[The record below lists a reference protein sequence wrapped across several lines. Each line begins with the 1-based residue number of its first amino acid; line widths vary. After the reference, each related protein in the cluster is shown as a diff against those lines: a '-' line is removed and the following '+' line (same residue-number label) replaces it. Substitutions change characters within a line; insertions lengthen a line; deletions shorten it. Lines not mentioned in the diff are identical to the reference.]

1 MYRGQSK
8 IYLSYYNLFLQ
19 FLYSR
24 RRNKWL
30 KTVVSLLSCGALERS
45 NSPFIES
52 IVEPYV
58 SKNEKEIFAMWV
70 WLGRKSWKRLRQWK
84 KVSMSSSKRNLCT
97 CVLERKKI
105 NFEITVILLRY
116 IQNVNLSYSKR
127 ILKLQNFYQNILF
140 LTLETVLKMAK
151 ETNKGHVESICTRV
165 TKPASKKVVNADVY
179 LNWL

>member
-1 MYRGQSK
+1 M
-8 IYLSYYNLFLQ
+8 Q
-19 FLYSR
+19 FLYYK

-30 KTVVSLLSCGALERS
+30 KTVVFLPSCGVLERS

-52 IVEPYV
+52 IVEHYV
-58 SKNEKEIFAMWV
+58 SKNQKEIFARWV
-70 WLGRKSWKRLRQWK
+70 WLGGKSWKRVRQWK
-84 KVSMSSSKRNLCT
+84 KVSMSSRKRNLCT
-97 CVLERKKI
+97 CVLERKK
-105 NFEITVILLRY
+105 FEITLIILKY
-116 IQNVNLSYSKR
+116 IRNVNLSYSKM

-179 LNWL
+179 LNWLWTLD